1 VSYHHQS
8 PLRYFDI
15 LDKTNYTYIKMSN
28 ISLPHGV
35 VMNGHGGAGS
45 RKQHNKSFRYNS
57 NNNNNNGG
65 MFRSTSTL
73 FVMILT
79 AVPSFLLGSVTTF
92 LFLDGLQPPPNQRVV
107 GAGDATTADCDTTSS
122 TTNHYLDDHHQF
134 LFPEDAMGRFATAMA
149 RVTKQEFTN
158 ALDLGVPTEA
168 STPGAEDVVIV
179 YANSKAMPND
189 FTKTQQTSRSPI
201 PHLSSIEH
209 ALEHCDFLNVILTD
223 HGRRRQCLAI
233 VPQYES
239 YHIQKWMR
247 IQPKTGKLQPEQP
260 LTMVSRGQQANG
272 KDNFDPPSIKDK
284 RKHWELLQQYWNSL
298 DDVLEEL
305 KIILQKIAIH
315 NTVIVMVCNFGQ
327 SELLMNF
334 VCAAKRRNLNLSNL
348 IVFTTDP
355 ETTDMVQKLGIA
367 AYYDHRN
374 FGNIP
379 IQAAQRYG
387 DTRFVAMMMA
397 KVICVQLVSMLGYDF
412 LFQDVDIIWY
422 QNPLEYFA
430 NASIEFDAFFQD
442 DGAHSVRYAP
452 YSANSGF
459 YYVRHN
465 AKTRH
470 FLSSLLM
477 AGDLVLATDS
487 HQQAMIA
494 TLNEHVSLYGL
505 RVKVLSRDR
514 PEFPGGYQYHQK
526 SGNYMR
532 SVFAG
537 QIYPIIFHMSWTK
550 NKDNKLLFFRQMGE
564 WYVSDQC
571 IAKSVDQIRMEVE
584 EDLSTACCSAEPLFS
599 CHYRDKPSIRPCK
612 DSPPIDKGGPS
623 WWK

>member
-1 VSYHHQS
+1 
-8 PLRYFDI
+8 
-15 LDKTNYTYIKMSN
+15 
-28 ISLPHGV
+28 
-35 VMNGHGGAGS
+35 
-45 RKQHNKSFRYNS
+45 
-57 NNNNNNGG
+57 
-65 MFRSTSTL
+65 
-73 FVMILT
+73 MILT

-92 LFLDGLQPPPNQRVV
+92 LFLDPQQLQPQSQTQPSDPSSMMIRTLQRQPPVAAAV
-107 GAGDATTADCDTTSS
+107 TADCDTTTTTTTTTES
-122 TTNHYLDDHHQF
+122 TLFD
-134 LFPEDAMGRFATAMA
+134 LFPDDAVGRFATAMA
-149 RVTKQEFTN
+149 RVNKHEFTN
-158 ALDLGVPTEA
+158 TYDLGVPLDSTE
-168 STPGAEDVVIV
+168 STTGTEDILIV
-179 YANSKAMPND
+179 YANSKAVPTD
-189 FTKTQQTSRSPI
+189 FNKHQTKSHSPI
-201 PHLSSIEH
+201 PHLSTLQ
-209 ALEHCDFLNVILTD
+209 ALEHCDFLNVVLTD
-223 HGRRRQCLAI
+223 HGRRKQCLAI

-247 IQPKTGKLQPEQP
+247 MHPKSGVLAPDQP

-272 KDNFDPPSIKDK
+272 KDNFDPPSTKEK
-284 RKHWELLQQYWNSL
+284 RKHWQYLQQYLNSV
-298 DDVLEEL
+298 DEVLAEL
-305 KIILQKIAIH
+305 KDILQSIAIN

-334 VCAAKRRNLNLSNL
+334 VCAARHRGFDLSNL
-348 IVFTTDP
+348 IVFTTDT
-355 ETTDMVQKLGIA
+355 ETTELVQGLGIT

-379 IQAAQRYG
+379 SQAAQRYG
-387 DTRFVAMMMA
+387 DPRFVAMMMA

-422 QNPLEYFA
+422 QNPIEYFTHQA
-430 NASIEFDAFFQD
+430 PPEFDAFFQD

-459 YYVRHN
+459 YFVRN
-465 AKTRH
+465 NDKTRH

-526 SGNYMR
+526 SGKYMR
-532 SVFAG
+532 SVFDG
-537 QIYPIIFHMSWTK
+537 HITPIIFHMSWTN

-564 WYVSDQC
+564 WYVHDQC
-571 IAKSVDQIRMEVE
+571 IAKHVDQIQVFGSNE
-584 EDLSTACCSAEPLFS
+584 ENDSVLSTTCCAAEPLFS
-599 CHYRDKPSIRPCK
+599 CHYRDKPSIKPCPN
-612 DSPPIDKGGPS
+612 SPPIDKGGKS